1 MLKDW
6 RKVYRKIRKMRGL
19 NEFEKF
25 QMARRLA
32 ATPDERWAINE
43 AIVKALGFYDLTANE
58 KLRVMKDFVGII
70 K

>member
-1 MLKDW
+1 MP
-6 RKVYRKIRKMRGL
+6 GL

-32 ATPDERWAINE
+32 ATPDERWAMNE
-43 AIVKALGFYDLTANE
+43 AIVKALGFYDLTATE